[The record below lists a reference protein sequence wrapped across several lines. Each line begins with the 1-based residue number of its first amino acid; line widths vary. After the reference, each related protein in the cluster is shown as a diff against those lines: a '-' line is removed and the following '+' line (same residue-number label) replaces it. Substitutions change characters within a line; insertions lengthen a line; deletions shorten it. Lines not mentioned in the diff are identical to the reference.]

1 MERRL
6 SILHVFVLACCALV
20 CAACVGFILSYGG
33 TSSAQG
39 GAPAQEI
46 RLRSLAP
53 GAGGRLRLER
63 GARGTL
69 VRLEATGLPR
79 PQGLDQR
86 ARKLVVWAIA
96 GGAGGRTVNLGT
108 IEPDA
113 SGNGHLEFLSPFH
126 ERYSVI
132 VTAEASAQAASP
144 LGPPVLT
151 TRAGEVHEIERTGS
165 IANRSEPKREMPA
178 RAEVPRTEPRAE
190 PRTEPRTRATTILPT
205 TNGAKG
211 EHGADFYSEVD
222 RALAAKEARTL
233 SLAGGPI
240 APRARAVAR
249 VTMQGGNA
257 FVRARVRGL
266 PPPSSVGAEAYALWA
281 RSTDGR
287 TAYLGSLPAQ
297 TDDAE
302 VYVRTPLP
310 FNAFDLIVTAEQKR
324 PVIYPSSRNAL
335 QPAAEQP
342 RPRKRRRFWH
352 WRRRHRRHRRPAA
365 VS

>member
-6 SILHVFVLACCALV
+6 SILHVFVLACCALL
-20 CAACVGFILSYGG
+20 CAACVGLILSYGG
-33 TSSAQG
+33 TSRAQDG
-39 GAPAQEI
+39 QLRQEI
-46 RLRSLAP
+46 RLRSFVP
-53 GAGGRLRLER
+53 GAT
-63 GARGTL
+63 ATL
-69 VRLEATGLPR
+69 GVFDEVGVTRVHLTATGLPR
-79 PQGLDQR
+79 PQELDQR
-86 ARKLVVWAIA
+86 ARKLVVWAVA

-113 SGNGHLEFLSPFH
+113 RGNGYLEFFSPFH
-126 ERYSVI
+126 GRYSI
-132 VTAEASAQAASP
+132 IITAEASAQAVSP

-151 TRAGEVHEIERTGS
+151 TRAGEVHEIERAGS
-165 IANRSEPKREMPA
+165 IANRSEPKRDA
-178 RAEVPRTEPRAE
+178 RAEAPRTEPRAE
-190 PRTEPRTRATTILPT
+190 TGSEPRTRATTTLPE
-205 TNGAKG
+205 TNGHKG

-222 RALAAKEARTL
+222 RALAAKETRTL

-257 FVRARVRGL
+257 FVRARIKGL
-266 PPPSSVGAEAYALWA
+266 PAPSAVGAEAYALWA

-310 FNAFDLIVTAEQKR
+310 FTAFDLIVTAEQRR

-342 RPRKRRRFWH
+342 RPRKRRRFWR
-352 WRRRHRRHRRPAA
+352 WRRRHRRHRRPAP